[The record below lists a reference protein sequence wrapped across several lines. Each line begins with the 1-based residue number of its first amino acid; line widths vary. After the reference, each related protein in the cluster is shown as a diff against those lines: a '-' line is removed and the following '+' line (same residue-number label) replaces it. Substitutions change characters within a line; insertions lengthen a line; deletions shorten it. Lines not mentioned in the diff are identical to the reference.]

1 MKKKN
6 RAIGK
11 KKGDGIKDGE
21 IPGTVAGQNLGPNS
35 KKEGLGPNGYR

>member
-11 KKGDGIKDGE
+11 KDRMGNK
-21 IPGTVAGQNLGPNS
+21 NS
-35 KKEGLGPNGYR
+35 TQYDILLTYWFKPFEEPTRN